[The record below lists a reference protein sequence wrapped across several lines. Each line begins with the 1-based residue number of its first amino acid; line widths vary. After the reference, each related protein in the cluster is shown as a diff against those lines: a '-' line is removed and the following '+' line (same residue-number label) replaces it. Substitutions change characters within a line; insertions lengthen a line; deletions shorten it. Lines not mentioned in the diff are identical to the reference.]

1 MNLKSKIHFCVP
13 LKNGKTEK
21 FFFCCVSTRHFLKL
35 RSCGYVVDVKII
47 AVLGVTPHEARTEKK
62 LYTIDQLNC
71 FMRKKNRE
79 KYTYTKRLFFFSF
92 SLFLFF
98 FLGIHNNF
106 FSNACLINSGIYVYN
121 IPFKVIRYTQ
131 SQTRPQIFLSF
142 FLF

>member
-35 RSCGYVVDVKII
+35 RSCGSVVDVKII

-71 FMRKKNRE
+71 FMRKKKQRKVHVYQE
-79 KYTYTKRLFFFSF
+79 TFFF
-92 SLFLFF
+92 LFLIISLF

-106 FSNACLINSGIYVYN
+106 FSNACLINSGIYVSN

-131 SQTRPQIFLSF
+131 LQTRPQIFLSL

>member
-1 MNLKSKIHFCVP
+1 MNLQSKIHFCVP
-13 LKNGKTEK
+13 LKNGKTKK

-62 LYTIDQLNC
+62 LYTFDQLNS

-98 FLGIHNNF
+98 FLG
-106 FSNACLINSGIYVYN
+106 Y
-121 IPFKVIRYTQ
+121 
-131 SQTRPQIFLSF
+131 PQ
-142 FLF
+142 